1 MARKTLWTKSDIS
14 ALPEFPLSKEPL
26 VIATRKEPPSTL
38 ARKAPPRTDE
48 ERQASRDSLVW
59 QTLYPEYHQEKIEIT
74 PEMAAVGLGRATQN
88 RRVSEPRVN
97 ELATIIT
104 DGEWNFDG
112 SPIRFDCEGGMFDGK
127 HRLLACVKANKPIL
141 SCVVYGLPV
150 EAIKTVDT
158 NRVRTAGDQLAI
170 LGVHYSYQT
179 AAAARWLIAIK
190 QGKFSKQRLANEVT
204 KLAVKHQAMSES
216 VALCYQAMGVAPSLI
231 SAIHYATAHL
241 VGQSE
246 QADRFAEAFVSGVSS
261 MENCPAIAWREH
273 ILRQRLVR
281 QRLTKEYQLYGTIY
295 AWNKFCKGEPILRM
309 NVLAKAVINDLD
321 VGLI

>member
-1 MARKTLWTKSDIS
+1 MAKRTLWTKGDI
-14 ALPEFPLSKEPL
+14 ADATPLELPLSKPSP
-26 VIATRKEPPSTL
+26 ATPVRKVPS
-38 ARKAPPRTDE
+38 KTDE
-48 ERQASRDSLVW
+48 ERQASRDNLVW
-59 QTLYPEYHQEKIEIT
+59 QTLYPEYYQEAIEIT
-74 PEMAAVGLGRATQN
+74 PAMAAVGLGRATQN

-104 DGEWNFDG
+104 NGDWNFDG
-112 SPIRFDCEGGMFDGK
+112 SPIRFDCEGGMFDGR
-127 HRLLACVKANKPIL
+127 HRLMACVKAKKSIF

-150 EAIKTVDT
+150 GAMKTVDT

-170 LGVHYSYQT
+170 LGVHYSHQT

-204 KLAVKHQAMSES
+204 KLATKHQAMSES

-246 QADRFAEAFVSGVSS
+246 QADRFAEAFVSGISS
-261 MENCPAIAWREH
+261 MEGCPAIAWREH

-295 AWNKFCKGEPILRM
+295 AWNKFCKGESISRM
-309 NVLAKAVINDLD
+309 QVPATAVINGLD
-321 VGLI
+321 VSMI